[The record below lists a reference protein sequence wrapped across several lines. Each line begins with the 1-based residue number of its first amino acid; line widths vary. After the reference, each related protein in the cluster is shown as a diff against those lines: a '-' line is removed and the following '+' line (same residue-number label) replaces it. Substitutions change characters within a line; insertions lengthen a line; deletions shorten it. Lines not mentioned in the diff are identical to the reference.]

1 MNDYWT
7 VTAKKEVKN
16 IPVDYPDQLNNNLFR
31 YERLLFDFVIANRE
45 VGLFCKLQYS
55 CNIHKE
61 ETMNKLFG
69 YVKEEMECL
78 FKELQTQLIYE

>member
-31 YERLLFDFVIANRE
+31 YERLLFDFVIAN
-45 VGLFCKLQYS
+45 KLYY
-55 CNIHKE
+55 IV
-61 ETMNKLFG
+61 FG
-69 YVKEEMECL
+69 H
-78 FKELQTQLIYE
+78 LQ